1 MAEPGQGPDSFLVQ
15 LTFLRLKLQRF
26 PYLSGERSAL
36 FPTSTTGS
44 LWGNS
49 SYYGIPSVS
58 HGPQPP
64 SHQSSIIPHQTRE
77 NLCPG
82 FLLNL
87 DPRPPSVCFLHSC
100 LHYIF
105 SPQCHIPGFPMAF
118 MQLLVQTL
126 NDLEA
131 LNTRSEAI
139 TLFWTSPQIL
149 PSTLLTTLVTYLC
162 REVTEYTST

>member
-1 MAEPGQGPDSFLVQ
+1 
-15 LTFLRLKLQRF
+15 
-26 PYLSGERSAL
+26 
-36 FPTSTTGS
+36 
-44 LWGNS
+44 
-49 SYYGIPSVS
+49 
-58 HGPQPP
+58 
-64 SHQSSIIPHQTRE
+64 
-77 NLCPG
+77 
-82 FLLNL
+82 
-87 DPRPPSVCFLHSC
+87 
-100 LHYIF
+100 
-105 SPQCHIPGFPMAF
+105 MAF